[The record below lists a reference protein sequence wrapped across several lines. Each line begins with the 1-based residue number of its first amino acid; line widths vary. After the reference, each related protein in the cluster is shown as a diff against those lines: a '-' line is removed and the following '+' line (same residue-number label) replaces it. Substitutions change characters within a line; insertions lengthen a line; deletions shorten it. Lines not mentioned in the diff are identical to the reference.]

1 MLDKSQNLL
10 IDYSNFIQNPAGDDE
25 SIPSDKRELLQENHH
40 YKVNDKLINQYTID
54 SHKFSNYHFV
64 KKNYINIDP
73 KTITSP
79 ILESNQSKLRQNNK
93 FQLRKNSPIKRN
105 FIYYDDILLKLN
117 DGFQFNL
124 IPRYC
129 RLTEKA
135 FEYFKDEVSAFK
147 QFQRPLFVIPLN
159 YIDEVRVLN
168 FIPSID
174 NEHLFFEIVSNKL
187 SNLNRKI
194 EGAKSF
200 YFPNFE
206 NQDNKSN
213 NLPELNKKAIKNI
226 FKRSFH
232 VNDYHMMRE
241 VRPGFDEISKGLD
254 LNLLVKQKSSELY
267 RGILFKSK
275 EEIRDFK
282 LFKKK
287 NKNIVINPKVINLK
301 EEKKICN
308 NKIASYNWTYREI
321 GWYQGEMKFIFAVYN
336 SHDLKKWISLF
347 NWILSKRE

>member
-1 MLDKSQNLL
+1 
-10 IDYSNFIQNPAGDDE
+10 
-25 SIPSDKRELLQENHH
+25 
-40 YKVNDKLINQYTID
+40 
-54 SHKFSNYHFV
+54 
-64 KKNYINIDP
+64 
-73 KTITSP
+73 
-79 ILESNQSKLRQNNK
+79 
-93 FQLRKNSPIKRN
+93 
-105 FIYYDDILLKLN
+105 
-117 DGFQFNL
+117 
-124 IPRYC
+124 
-129 RLTEKA
+129 
-135 FEYFKDEVSAFK
+135 
-147 QFQRPLFVIPLN
+147 
-159 YIDEVRVLN
+159 
-168 FIPSID
+168 
-174 NEHLFFEIVSNKL
+174 
-187 SNLNRKI
+187 
-194 EGAKSF
+194 
-200 YFPNFE
+200 
-206 NQDNKSN
+206 
-213 NLPELNKKAIKNI
+213 
-226 FKRSFH
+226 
-232 VNDYHMMRE
+232 MMRE